1 METIKPL
8 IFNCETGKQIEII
21 FREDDGQHEL
31 LLVIFKKDGHKS
43 KDISNEI
50 DGKIV
55 VMKNQKE
62 IFEKNRNYIIQEIES
77 LIKKHEND
85 TDMFHKISNQIE
97 FCNIFLEKQKEQV
110 DLQYFLLNDTV
121 SNKKY
126 ILFFFDEQNKKRLLE
141 RCETIISDSASSSQS
156 PASSSPPSPALT
168 TGGSKIKDGK
178 FVDQESILDSYLDS
192 SKIRELINQKNKKY
206 IKSSYLNSN
215 EYKRMIGGENSSTK
229 DRVKRYQ
236 QLFSPSKESPDEF
249 LKVRFAKDIL
259 DLFKE
264 NYVDSAKYIDQLTN
278 KIKKIEELVKCLLE
292 LERYEPHI
300 NHFQEIQDLG
310 DTTVMDPEKKKI
322 EDTIGYQEDKLK
334 DLLKKLGLDS
344 TIKMPNGEIVKWC
357 QNEPEELCI
366 KKIGEDE
373 KKFQEHLQQQIKE
386 KNCSDVA
393 EILKP
398 FDERIKNFDQL
409 DDLQDDIIEI
419 LKRKKESGNDD
430 NPQIKIQEGHPP
442 TGKIVKFINP
452 ENPKD
457 GIVYQDG
464 KNFFDILNGKE
475 KNEAKIGGQID
486 DMKKQIELTG
496 SRNPNDPLKEKIIEE
511 LVSDQNSKIKRML
524 QEKKQAGDLY
534 PEIETLI
541 DGKRVR
547 IKLEDPGNLNSE
559 IVVNDNDNNSIIF
572 KDYIDSKINPKN
584 NYDDVKKILD
594 PIQYEIDQYFNNL
607 LENIILNQE
616 KRLRKILQ
624 IKQKIN
630 FIHQEFN
637 TLNIL
642 PSHSYLLSLI
652 NDYHL
657 KLGRNEFKNVIKNI
671 LKTYYSIRKKIILVI
686 EKQIEDK
693 NQILIDQL
701 LKYKI
706 FLDKELDQF
715 KISSQELVAQG
726 DLYTSNISN
735 ISNVLLNLEREF
747 ITQNGG
753 RSLKKLNNVHK
764 KLKKN
769 KSINMLKKKKINKTK
784 KYLYKKTKKI
794 K

>member
-21 FREDDGQHEL
+21 FREDDGQNEL

-141 RCETIISDSASSSQS
+141 RCETIISDSASQS
-156 PASSSPPSPALT
+156 PASSSPSSPALT

-259 DLFKE
+259 DLFKK

-419 LKRKKESGNDD
+419 LKRKKESGNDN
-430 NPQIKIQEGHPP
+430 NPQIEIQEGHPP
-442 TGKIVKFINP
+442 SGKIVKFINP

-457 GIVYQDG
+457 GIVYDNG
-464 KNFFDILNGKE
+464 TNFFDILNGE
-475 KNEAKIGGQID
+475 KKDEAEIGDQID

-496 SRNPNDPLKEKIIEE
+496 SRNPEKDELKETIIEE
-511 LVSDQNSKIKRML
+511 LVSDQDSKIKIML
-524 QEKKQAGDLY
+524 QEKKQAGDLD

-547 IKLEDPGNLNSE
+547 FKLKDPGDPKSE
-559 IVVNDNDNNSIIF
+559 IFVYDDDDNPKTF
-572 KDYIDSKINPKN
+572 KKYVDSKINEKN

-624 IKQKIN
+624 VKQKIN
-630 FIHQEFN
+630 FEGQSFN

-642 PSHSYLLSLI
+642 PSHSYSLSLI

-657 KLGRNEFKNVIKNI
+657 KLGRNGFKSVINNI

-715 KISSQELVAQG
+715 KISSQELLAQG
-726 DLYTSNISN
+726 DLRTSN

-769 KSINMLKKKKINKTK
+769 KSINILKKKKINKTK

-794 K
+794 N